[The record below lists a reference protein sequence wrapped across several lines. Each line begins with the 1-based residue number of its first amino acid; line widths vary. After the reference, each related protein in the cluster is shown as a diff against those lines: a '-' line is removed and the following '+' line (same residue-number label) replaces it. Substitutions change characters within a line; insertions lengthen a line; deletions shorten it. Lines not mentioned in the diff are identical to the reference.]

1 MLMDRATLLAHPT
14 QWVTEPSPTT
24 AALNLLTPAE
34 QELYRALGANMF
46 GSAVRLEQERVS
58 FTALEAALTPSNCLC
73 HRSGTDV
80 RSEYD

>member
-1 MLMDRATLLAHPT
+1 MLMDRATLLAHQS
-14 QWVTEPSPTT
+14 QWVIEPCPAT
-24 AALNLLTPAE
+24 AVLNLLTPAE
-34 QELYRALGANMF
+34 QGLYGALRANMF

-73 HRSGTDV
+73 HRSGTNV